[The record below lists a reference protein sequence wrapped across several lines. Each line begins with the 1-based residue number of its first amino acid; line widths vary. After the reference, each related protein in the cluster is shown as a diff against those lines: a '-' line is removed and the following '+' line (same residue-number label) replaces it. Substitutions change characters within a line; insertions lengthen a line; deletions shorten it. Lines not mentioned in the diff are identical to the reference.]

1 MTWFRRRLSKYLD
14 ELSSP
19 RIFPR
24 KAALAKLLFLRTIVE
39 LAYDVK
45 FGVFYSLQVSS
56 NGLPFLLPPSSF
68 LGIYFLFNLI

>member
-1 MTWFRRRLSKYLD
+1 MTWFGRRLSEYLD
-14 ELSSP
+14 EPSSP

-56 NGLPFLLPPSSF
+56 NGLPFLLSS
-68 LGIYFLFNLI
+68 LFLFGNLFSF